1 MNCPVASKKME
12 GVYQNGPQKIPVINV
27 GSSLIDQLDTY
38 SFSTALFL
46 TVQSGFTN
54 DGKRPR

>member
-1 MNCPVASKKME
+1 MDPKNPCL
-12 GVYQNGPQKIPVINV
+12 INV

-38 SFSTALFL
+38 MLSTALFL

-54 DGKRPR
+54 DGKRPPP